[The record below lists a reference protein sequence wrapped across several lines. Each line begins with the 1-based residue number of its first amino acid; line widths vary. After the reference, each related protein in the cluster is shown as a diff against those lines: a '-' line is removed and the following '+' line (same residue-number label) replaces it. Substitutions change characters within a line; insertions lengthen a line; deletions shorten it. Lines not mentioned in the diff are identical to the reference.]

1 MADYHLEE
9 YGIELWVGKIARE
22 VADEFT
28 AKKPDKPRFSGFD
41 RSQIEQQACHQM

>member
-9 YGIELWVGKIARE
+9 YVYELKWVGKIARE

-28 AKKPDKPRFSGFD
+28 AKI
-41 RSQIEQQACHQM
+41 QTNLVL